1 MAINCTTGKPCGN
14 TCIAKNDICALGTQ
28 TAKVLDKLVAG
39 ATFTRT
45 GPAEIKQK
53 ALDDLDAANTKEER
67 EAAVKALMLRHPPE
81 ILRQIEAHM
90 GAFGDS
96 DAAKGVYELPGM
108 KRRVVDDQEV
118 DAAWDALNTQQR
130 DNLFSP
136 NAGAPG
142 RGQFDLRQ
150 SEWGGDNERMRRS
163 MLKAMLEQSD
173 DDGNIIDPWT
183 GKPLVFP
190 ADLDHIVPIAQGGGH
205 GSSVQGQ
212 LNSGYASDNWVWISP
227 EINRAAYKG
236 NRDVYDTYQK
246 VKAHLAEGDKGY
258 QDKVDEELLK
268 LDGKTRGLKDLAK
281 QVEQG
286 ILAQY
291 GGTTNPNIN
300 PQLPLPQSVALFSKP
315 ELESI
320 LKAIDRGGIIQDR
333 IGVRGLKS
341 PELKAVVQ
349 GILQGISEETRI
361 AAAVLRAESIIAK
374 YAKANANPNLP
385 KNNKVPSLPKVET
398 NKAIKGI
405 LNKPDI
411 DSLSDT
417 EMHRVVDRLM
427 LGRPGT
433 QMPAKYRKMLE
444 RAPRLPLKRMSL
456 APWALTRI
464 DQKIPDL
471 KTLSPEEKQEMW
483 DYIGKN
489 LEK

>member
-14 TCIAKNDICALGTQ
+14 TCIAKSDVCALGSQ

-39 ATFTRT
+39 ATVPRV
-45 GPAEIKQK
+45 ASSEVKQK
-53 ALDDLDAANTKEER
+53 ALDELDLANTAEEKA
-67 EAAVKALMLRHPPE
+67 AAVKALMLRLPPE
-81 ILRQIEAHM
+81 TLKDIEAHM

-96 DAAKGVYELPGM
+96 DASKGVYALPGM
-108 KRRVVDDQEV
+108 KRRKVDDQEV
-118 DAAWDALNTQQR
+118 DAAWDALTTQQR
-130 DNLFSP
+130 DILFSP

-150 SEWGGDNERMRRS
+150 SEWGGDTDRMRRS
-163 MLKAMLEQSD
+163 MLKTMLEQSD

-205 GSSVQGQ
+205 GSPSQGN

-227 EINRAAYKG
+227 EVNRNYKG
-236 NRDVYDTYQK
+236 DGDVNETYAK
-246 VKAHLAEGDKGY
+246 IKAHLAQGDKGY
-258 QDKVDEELLK
+258 QDEVDKQIAK
-268 LDGKTRGLKDLAK
+268 LDGNTRQLKDLAK

-291 GGTTNPNIN
+291 GKTTNPNII
-300 PQLPLPQSVALFSKP
+300 PQIPLPQAVAMFSKP

-320 LKAIDRGGIIQDR
+320 MKAIDNGGIIQDR
-333 IGVRGLKS
+333 AGVRGLGAKD
-341 PELKAVVQ
+341 LKTVVQ

-361 AAAVLRAESIIAK
+361 AAAVIRAEGIIAQF
-374 YAKANANPNLP
+374 AKANQNPNNP

-405 LNKPDI
+405 LSKPDI

-471 KTLSPEEKQEMW
+471 KTLTAKEKSEMW
-483 DYIGKN
+483 DYINKN

>member
-1 MAINCTTGKPCGN
+1 
-14 TCIAKNDICALGTQ
+14 
-28 TAKVLDKLVAG
+28 
-39 ATFTRT
+39 
-45 GPAEIKQK
+45 
-53 ALDDLDAANTKEER
+53 
-67 EAAVKALMLRHPPE
+67 
-81 ILRQIEAHM
+81 M

-96 DAAKGVYELPGM
+96 DSSKGVYSLPGM
-108 KRRVVDDQEV
+108 KRRTVDDQEV
-118 DAAWDALNTQQR
+118 DAAWDALTTQQR
-130 DNLFSP
+130 DILFSP

-142 RGQFDLRQ
+142 RGELDLRQ
-150 SEWGGDNERMRRS
+150 SEWDGETDRMRRS

-173 DDGNIIDPWT
+173 DNGNIIDPWS
-183 GKPLVFP
+183 GKPLEFP
-190 ADLDHIVPIAQGGGH
+190 ADLDHILPIAQGGGH
-205 GSSVQGQ
+205 GSPVQGS
-212 LNSGYASDNWVWISP
+212 LNSGYASDNWVWVNP
-227 EINRAAYKG
+227 EVNRNYKKD
-236 NRDVYDTYQK
+236 RDVYDTYQAIK
-246 VKAHLAEGDKGY
+246 KHLAEGDAGY
-258 QDKVDEELLK
+258 TKDVDKKIAEI
-268 LDGKTRGLKDLAK
+268 DGNTRAIKDLAK

-291 GGTTNPNIN
+291 GGATNPSIN
-300 PQLPLPQSVALFSKP
+300 PQIPLPGAVGMFKKD
-315 ELESI
+315 ELKSI
-320 LKAIDRGGIIQDR
+320 LKALDNANIIADRA
-333 IGVRGLKS
+333 GVRDLGTKDLKD
-341 PELKAVVQ
+341 VVQ

-361 AAAVLRAESIIAK
+361 AAAVIRAESIIKKFQAT
-374 YAKANANPNLP
+374 NINLP

-405 LNKPDI
+405 LAKPDI

-471 KTLSPEEKQEMW
+471 KTLSPKEKSEMW
-483 DYIGKN
+483 DYINKN